1 MSPPYLAQ
9 WGSYLRRKADEQLLA
24 GLRWLN
30 QRQLVIQAARRLN
43 TGRTYRLNIGQP
55 DRVAILLVGAGGTG
69 SFAAHILAQLAAWA
83 LTSGLDLRLYYIDP
97 DVVEERN
104 LVRQNFCQAEL
115 GQAKAFT
122 LAWRYSAAFGLNITP
137 VVGRFEAR
145 MLEEFRP
152 RQSLN
157 GTLTL
162 VVGAVDN
169 YQARRDIAEAVTA
182 QLHYPAPR
190 SQLYWLDSGNERVNG
205 QVLLGNSLEPEPQLS
220 PLGFCVGLPLPHLQ
234 EPSLIQR
241 PENHSVVDPSC
252 ADLTLLGEQ
261 SAMINRVMATWL
273 GVYLYRLLQSR
284 DLDLMAT
291 HLNLRVGAARST
303 AITGGRVIAPE
314 LPLSLRRSL
323 PAPVE
328 PEPAATLPAE
338 DQCPE
343 CGDELIF
350 GRTSVQGVE
359 VRVRFCRNC
368 AYREEFCP
376 ICEGEIAVEA
386 GEVVCLECNWRER
399 GTA

>member
-1 MSPPYLAQ
+1 MILPYLAE
-9 WGSYLRRKADEQLLA
+9 WGAYLRRQADERLLA
-24 GLRWLN
+24 GLGWLN
-30 QRQLVIQAARRLN
+30 RRQRVIRAVQRLN

-55 DRVAILLVGAGGTG
+55 DRVAILLVGCGGTG
-69 SFAAHILAQLAAWA
+69 SYCAHILAQLAAWA
-83 LTSGLDLRLYYIDP
+83 LTSGLDLRLYFVDP
-97 DVVEERN
+97 DSVEERN

-137 VVGRFEAR
+137 VIGRFEAK

-157 GTLTL
+157 GVLTI

-169 YQARRDIAEAVTA
+169 YQARRNIAEAVTA
-182 QLHYPAPR
+182 QLYYPAAR

-205 QVLLGNSLEPEPQLS
+205 QVILGNSLEPEPQLS

-241 PENHSVVDPSC
+241 PETRPALDLSC

-261 SAMINRVMATWL
+261 SAMINRVMATWI

-291 HLNLRVGAARST
+291 QLNLRVGTASST

-314 LPLSLRRSL
+314 LPPSLRRAL

-328 PEPAATLPAE
+328 PEPAATLPAA

-350 GRTSVQGVE
+350 GRTSLQGVE

-368 AYREEFCP
+368 AYREECCP
-376 ICEGEIAVEA
+376 VCEGEIAVEV
-386 GEVVCLECNWRER
+386 GEVYCLECNWRER
-399 GTA
+399 TA